1 MKGLCFSVQVKS
13 EKWGDM
19 FVDLL
24 PDSEV
29 ETQSIVK
36 VHLEE
41 PPEPMVKRGNCF
53 FYISNGKNETEIELT
68 IGHR

>member
-1 MKGLCFSVQVKS
+1 MKS

-24 PDSEV
+24 PGNEV

-53 FYISNGKNETEIELT
+53 FIYQMERTKLKLN
-68 IGHR
+68 

>member
-1 MKGLCFSVQVKS
+1 MQVKS
-13 EKWGDM
+13 EKWAGM

-24 PDSEV
+24 PGSEV

-41 PPEPMVKRGNCF
+41 PSEPMVKRVNCLC
-53 FYISNGKNETEIELT
+53 YISNGKNGTEN
-68 IGHR
+68 